1 LTNIRIT
8 IFRQTY
14 PENNITED
22 DQNYILEEL
31 GRVLRGDPVRE
42 LPHLK
47 SYTLERGTDW
57 DSHIII
63 KVTSYIIITGLSQ
76 VTIKALMNPGEKAV
90 LDRASISEGEFSL
103 QLGNKIKRGLRRQKK
118 IYP

>member
-8 IFRQTY
+8 IFRHSY
-14 PENNITED
+14 SENNITED
-22 DQNYILEEL
+22 DQNYILEES

-47 SYTLERGTDW
+47 SYTLDGGALILTDW

-63 KVTSYIIITGLSQ
+63 KVTSYMIITGLSQ
-76 VTIKALMNPGEKAV
+76 ATIKVLRNPGEKPQQGEKAV
-90 LDRASISEGEFSL
+90 LDPASL
-103 QLGNKIKRGLRRQKK
+103 
-118 IYP
+118 